1 MKTRF
6 SESKAEA
13 EEPNQAWEPAL
24 RLVNPSAS
32 ASASDSDNQVFR
44 EHKRNVSEVVRN
56 GNVLIL
62 IKLRFRRTYD
72 SAYDSDFLF
81 SLGNKRS
88 YHSAYDS
95 DSDSV
100 AGENQPLVALNTRG
114 KGR

>member
-6 SESKAEA
+6 SESEAEA

-32 ASASDSDNQVFR
+32 ASDSDNQVFR
-44 EHKRNVSEVVRN
+44 DHKRNVSEVVRN

-95 DSDSV
+95 DPDSV
-100 AGENQPLVALNTRG
+100 ASENQPLVAFNTHG
-114 KGR
+114 KER

>member
-6 SESKAEA
+6 SESEA
-13 EEPNQAWEPAL
+13 EKQNQAWEPAL

-32 ASASDSDNQVFR
+32 AAASDSDNLVFTD
-44 EHKRNVSEVVRN
+44 HKWNVSGVGRN

-62 IKLRFRRTYD
+62 LTPMMIMIPLTTPILI
-72 SAYDSDFLF
+72 FL
-81 SLGNKRS
+81 GYKRS

-100 AGENQPLVALNTRG
+100 ASENQPLVAFNTRG
-114 KGR
+114 KEC

>member
-32 ASASDSDNQVFR
+32 ASASDSDNLVFTD
-44 EHKRNVSEVVRN
+44 HKWNVSEGVVSGVGRN

-62 IKLRFRRTYD
+62 LTPIPSRL
-72 SAYDSDFLF
+72 
-81 SLGNKRS
+81 
-88 YHSAYDS
+88 
-95 DSDSV
+95 
-100 AGENQPLVALNTRG
+100 
-114 KGR
+114 